1 MTKIVKLPVMIIFM
15 LGISVSTFAHGTS
28 LKVDKA
34 SVAAGEVITLK
45 GEGISV
51 NAEIR
56 LSLTGLHD
64 YNLGTAKGD
73 EHGRFEQQVR
83 LRADIK
89 PGDYLV
95 VAEGEK
101 RATAKLKIVAGQAGL
116 PLATQEHQQTG
127 MHNMEGSE
135 AKAGPLEVARPGGVG
150 ESVARWAIVLASV
163 VIGLALRR
171 GKARRL
177 AN

>member
-1 MTKIVKLPVMIIFM
+1 MTRIVKLPAMIIFM
-15 LGISVSTFAHGTS
+15 LGISVSSFAHGTS

-34 SVAAGEVITLK
+34 SVAAGEVIMLK
-45 GEGISV
+45 GEGIAV

-56 LSLTGLHD
+56 LSLTGLQD

-73 EHGRFEQQVR
+73 EHGRFQQQVT
-83 LRADIK
+83 LPADIK
-89 PGDYLV
+89 PGNYLV

-101 RATAKLKIVAGQAGL
+101 RATAKLKIVPGQARL

-127 MHNMEGSE
+127 MHNMEGTE
-135 AKAGPLEVARPGGVG
+135 AKAGPMEVTRPGGSG
-150 ESVARWAIVLASV
+150 ETVARWAIVLVSI
-163 VIGLALRR
+163 VIGVGLRR
-171 GKARRL
+171 GKTRRP